1 MKRLTDF
8 FQDPYSSYF
17 GDKGAWLVAYVK
29 NRDSELI
36 EEINF
41 EVFIREFK
49 AAGLTEGKDYDI
61 ERASHWACG
70 WIDFLV
76 VPPGS
81 QAEKIAENLLAALED
96 YPCLDDDLYSERAW
110 EIAAEFANE
119 ISDYEKEEIIKSF
132 GLPEKIKNDDPAFI
146 QAVQQ
151 YLNL

>member
-1 MKRLTDF
+1 MKKLIDF
-8 FQDPYSSYF
+8 FKDPYSVYF
-17 GDKGAWLVAYVK
+17 GDKGGWLVAYIRT
-29 NRDSELI
+29 RDSELI

-41 EVFIREFK
+41 EVFIRGFK
-49 AAGLTEGKDYDI
+49 TAGLTEDKDFAV
-61 ERASHWACG
+61 ERASHWAVG
-70 WIDFLV
+70 WVDYLV

-81 QAEKIAENLLAALED
+81 QAEKIAKKLLTALEE
-96 YPCLDDDLYSERAW
+96 YPCLDDDLYSEKAW
-110 EIAAEFANE
+110 EIASEFAKE